1 MKKRFPD
8 VLTLLTVFM
17 VLFTILTWVVPA
29 GEFER
34 QQFKNKQVVV
44 AGTYHTVDQNAQGLM
59 EFLTAPIKGFV
70 AAADIIGFVF
80 LVAGAFGIVQKTG
93 AIEAFLEKVIAFGV
107 EHPQFKMMIL
117 PFLIALFSLGGATFG
132 MSEEVLVFVML
143 TIPLAHALG
152 YDTIVGV
159 AIPFVGAGAGFAG
172 AFAYRRPRRRCGS
185 S

>member
-93 AIEAFLEKVIAFGV
+93 AIEAVLEKVIAFGV

-117 PFLIALFSLGGATFG
+117 S
-132 MSEEVLVFVML
+132 
-143 TIPLAHALG
+143 
-152 YDTIVGV
+152 
-159 AIPFVGAGAGFAG
+159 
-172 AFAYRRPRRRCGS
+172 RR
-185 S
+185 

>member
-70 AAADIIGFVF
+70 AAADIIGRI
-80 LVAGAFGIVQKTG
+80 ADGRIGARAQ
-93 AIEAFLEKVIAFGV
+93 LEPCSVTV
-107 EHPQFKMMIL
+107 E
-117 PFLIALFSLGGATFG
+117 
-132 MSEEVLVFVML
+132 
-143 TIPLAHALG
+143 
-152 YDTIVGV
+152 
-159 AIPFVGAGAGFAG
+159 
-172 AFAYRRPRRRCGS
+172 
-185 S
+185 